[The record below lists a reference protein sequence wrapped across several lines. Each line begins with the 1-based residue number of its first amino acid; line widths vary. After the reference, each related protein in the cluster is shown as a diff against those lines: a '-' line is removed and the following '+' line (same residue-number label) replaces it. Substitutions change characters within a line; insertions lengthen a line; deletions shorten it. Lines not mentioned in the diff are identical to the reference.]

1 MASTDG
7 PARPHDRHARR
18 RPFANWMKRL
28 ANLKNLH
35 VDSPQHPLNG
45 RQPDQNTQA
54 TDQGGKSGHHR
65 ENGHNG
71 QGGQTDT
78 IKAKKQGLARNEPY
92 LVSGT
97 SDAQANGDHPY
108 FSSEVSAQSRS
119 SSYSYSKHSASVSHD
134 GLTQLKSRPPTL
146 GTTAGTATSDGA
158 PSGAGTSATAART
171 EGDRNSTFSSPAP
184 SVRSMTTTLTT
195 VQSAAPTLNTTAAAN
210 QAQAGAHNLP
220 HLPTAVTTHLAPHS
234 QPTTYHSATANNA
247 LTDDA
252 SILTLASS
260 SKRRR
265 RNSLD
270 TNASVRALAP
280 QSVFGGSRE
289 SLPLSV
295 LSGTVIHPGQADNA
309 SIRDPGNSIYYPGSK
324 LNTERAS
331 LISASGV
338 NAPALASE
346 RNSYIGSKYGDAASV
361 RSGLLGGLH
370 GRNDSVSG
378 SIGGRE
384 HSTRP
389 SEVATVTTAATAP
402 PATGVPTSAPIIA
415 HTGLDGLPNPSSQPE
430 KPKVDRKSSD
440 LGES

>member
-1 MASTDG
+1 MTSTDE
-7 PARPHDRHARR
+7 PARPHDRHGRR

-28 ANLKNLH
+28 TNLKNLH
-35 VDSPQHPLNG
+35 TDSTQQPLNADRAEQSG
-45 RQPDQNTQA
+45 QGGQGG
-54 TDQGGKSGHHR
+54 QGGKSGHIR
-65 ENGHNG
+65 ENGQNG
-71 QGGQTDT
+71 QNGQNGTL
-78 IKAKKQGLARNEPY
+78 KVKKHSLARNTPY
-92 LVSGT
+92 ILSGRT
-97 SDAQANGDHPY
+97 DVQANGGHRS
-108 FSSEVSAQSRS
+108 FSPTVSSQSRS
-119 SSYSYSKHSASVSHD
+119 SSYSHSKHSVSVSHD
-134 GLTQLKSRPPTL
+134 GQTQLKSRPPTL
-146 GTTAGTATSDGA
+146 ATTAETATSDGA

-195 VQSAAPTLNTTAAAN
+195 VQSAAPTLNTTAPAN
-210 QAQAGAHNLP
+210 QVQPSSQNPPQP
-220 HLPTAVTTHLAPHS
+220 HTAVPTHLAPHF

-309 SIRDPGNSIYYPGSK
+309 SIRDAGSSGYPGSK

-331 LISASGV
+331 LISASGM
-338 NAPALASE
+338 NAPTLASE
-346 RNSYIGSKYGDAASV
+346 RNSYIGSKYGDTASE
-361 RSGLLGGLH
+361 GM
-370 GRNDSVSG
+370 GRY
-378 SIGGRE
+378 
-384 HSTRP
+384 
-389 SEVATVTTAATAP
+389 
-402 PATGVPTSAPIIA
+402 
-415 HTGLDGLPNPSSQPE
+415 
-430 KPKVDRKSSD
+430 KVIQ
-440 LGES
+440 G